1 MGQEQVYTVGEKG
14 KGGITGILVR
24 ISKDRGT

>member
-1 MGQEQVYTVGEKG
+1 MGQEQVYTVRGKG
-14 KGGITGILVR
+14 KGRIAGILLR